1 MRGMK
6 SHTVLCVAAMALM
19 TTLVACDKKAEGGAG
34 SGTTTAAATGGK
46 KAKTT
51 RKSAD
56 IKKIWTTEI
65 DAKMNDPMDKKVAAF
80 LAKAGPPDSESG
92 RHKIFMA
99 LDGDKCVK
107 YDLDTKDGS
116 FGDVTADKAEC
127 GM

>member
-1 MRGMK
+1 MK
-6 SHTVLCVAAMALM
+6 AHTLVCLAAMALV
-19 TTLVACDKKAEGGAG
+19 TTLAACDKKAEGGGADG
-34 SGTTTAAATGGK
+34 GTATAAATGAK
-46 KAKTT
+46 KVKTT

-80 LAKAGPPDSESG
+80 LAKAGPPDSEGG
-92 RHKIFMA
+92 RHKFYMA

-116 FGDVTADKAEC
+116 FGDMPADKAEC